1 MKQSLVACLPEDE
14 SNVSDIVTVPP
25 AVLLTPPASFS
36 GSSSQ
41 FSTSILSSAGASNE
55 AKRKDTKDLGHT
67 EVRVK
72 VNVRLVAGGCGVIAL
87 ELRVARAPLM
97 DGLKPDIEA
106 SQEFRDVPL
115 PPPQCA
121 FAPYSKST
129 QLHAALRSLLTR

>member
-14 SNVSDIVTVPP
+14 SNVSDIATVPP

-55 AKRKDTKDLGHT
+55 AKRKDTKEGSRHT

-87 ELRVARAPLM
+87 ELRVTRAPLM
-97 DGLKPDIEA
+97 V
-106 SQEFRDVPL
+106 S
-115 PPPQCA
+115 
-121 FAPYSKST
+121 S
-129 QLHAALRSLLTR
+129 

>member
-14 SNVSDIVTVPP
+14 SNVSDIATVPP

-41 FSTSILSSAGASNE
+41 FSTSILSSTEAYERHE
-55 AKRKDTKDLGHT
+55 AKRKDTKDIGHS

-87 ELRVARAPLM
+87 ELRVMR
-97 DGLKPDIEA
+97 
-106 SQEFRDVPL
+106 
-115 PPPQCA
+115 
-121 FAPYSKST
+121 
-129 QLHAALRSLLTR
+129 AALMVSSLTSKRHK